1 MDDRSV
7 IRTVLKTGIIFYKIV
22 KSELKQYKR
31 FLNTLSG
38 IILEDKN
45 HEDYPVLP
53 NEISRTF
60 LKRVSR
66 AVSRTVANTEMI
78 QTGFQGRVHHQ
89 PVRGST

>member
-1 MDDRSV
+1 MTGPSGRYQKPSV
-7 IRTVLKTGIIFYKIV
+7 FYKIE

-45 HEDYPVLP
+45 HENEDYPVLP

-78 QTGFQGRVHHQ
+78 QTGFQERVHHQ